1 MPEWLPFDAAWTGRT
16 VQNYAMLI
24 PSVYFVSFCC
34 LVWRLALAGRLWSIS
49 HWERWE
55 REREREPSEKA
66 RRIHFQMQPNIAGL
80 ACPSLSYMAR
90 RRSPQPLRL
99 AGRWRLAAR
108 MNKTTKLDS
117 SVRFVVCCCQQI
129 KRFHLSTPDDNRVKT
144 GINLLTWREFRCY
157 SSRDQEEEN
166 KHPHTDRHLLCLN
179 R

>member
-1 MPEWLPFDAAWTGRT
+1 MNGTDRAKLC
-16 VQNYAMLI
+16 YANSVRVFCFFLLFGVEIGFSWSTLI
-24 PSVYFVSFCC
+24 YF
-34 LVWRLALAGRLWSIS
+34 ALRKV
-49 HWERWE
+49 

-144 GINLLTWREFRCY
+144 GINLLTWRELRCY